1 LIDKE
6 IPAMSRSLLVPTAL
20 AVAAVFCSGIVPG
33 GNGTRVAVAQDSVLT
48 ELYGEGV
55 HAFHARDLTRAY
67 DLFTRAIDGGLNDPR
82 AFYFRGLTAME
93 SGRSYEA
100 EEDFRAGAAIEARNG
115 TGGSVGRALTRVQG
129 SARMMIEKAR
139 TEGRLS
145 AQAEMAADAARR
157 YSGQQAI
164 EAEVLQAPPTP
175 RPRPAMPGVQPLPV
189 PAAGSPSPFDND
201 SAAGQPKVQSADVL
215 EDAMVDPFADDGAPA
230 PAAPGDAPAADPSDP
245 FGGGAAP
252 AASDPFG
259 APPAGGAPAA
269 DPFGAPPA
277 GGAPAADPFGT

>member
-6 IPAMSRSLLVPTAL
+6 ILAMSRSLLVSTAL
-20 AVAAVFCSGIVPG
+20 AVAAVCGSGFVPG

-55 HAFHARDLTRAY
+55 HAYHAHDLVRAY

-82 AFYFRGLTAME
+82 AYYFRGLAAMD

-115 TGGSVGRALTRVQG
+115 AGGSVGRALTRVQG

-145 AQAEMAADAARR
+145 AQAEMAADAERR
-157 YSGQQAI
+157 YSGQQAA
-164 EAEVLQAPPTP
+164 EAEVLRAPPTP
-175 RPRPAMPGVQPLPV
+175 RPRPAMPGVQPLAV
-189 PAAGSPSPFDND
+189 PAAGAPSPFDND
-201 SAAGQPKVQSADVL
+201 SAAGQPKVQSK
-215 EDAMVDPFADDGAPA
+215 DALPDPMDDPFADDGVPA
-230 PAAPGDAPAADPSDP
+230 PAAGDAPAMDPNDP

-252 AASDPFG
+252 GTTDPF
-259 APPAGGAPAA
+259 ATPPAGGAPAA
-269 DPFGAPPA
+269 DPF
-277 GGAPAADPFGT
+277 ADPFGS

>member
-1 LIDKE
+1 
-6 IPAMSRSLLVPTAL
+6 MSRSLRVSTAL
-20 AVAAVFCSGIVPG
+20 AVAAVCCSGFLPG
-33 GNGTRVAVAQDSVLT
+33 GTGARVAIAQESVLT

-55 HAFHARDLTRAY
+55 HAYHSHDLIRAY

-82 AFYFRGLTAME
+82 AYYFRGLTAIE

-115 TGGSVGRALTRVQG
+115 TGASVGRALTRVQG
-129 SARMMIEKAR
+129 TSRMMIEKAR

-145 AQAEMAADAARR
+145 AQAEMAADAERR
-157 YSGQQAI
+157 YSGQRAV

-175 RPRPAMPGVQPLPV
+175 RPRPVMPGVQPLPV
-189 PAAGSPSPFDND
+189 PVAGAPSPFDND
-201 SAAGQPKVQSADVL
+201 SAAGQPKVQSADAL

-230 PAAPGDAPAADPSDP
+230 PGTAPAGDAPAMDAADP
-245 FGGGAAP
+245 FA
-252 AASDPFG
+252 

-269 DPFGAPPA
+269 DPFGA
-277 GGAPAADPFGT
+277 DPFGS